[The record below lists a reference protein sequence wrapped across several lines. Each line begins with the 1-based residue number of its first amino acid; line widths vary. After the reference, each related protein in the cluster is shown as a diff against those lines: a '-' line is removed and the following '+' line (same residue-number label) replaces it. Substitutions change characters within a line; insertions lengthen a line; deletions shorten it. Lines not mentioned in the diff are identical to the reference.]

1 MKWEKMLGF
10 RKWVLFIAVV
20 VLLLSGCGETETK
33 TENNG
38 TMATESGNEV
48 SSEFRPF
55 VGRSGLLVEE
65 GELKES
71 GVVYED
77 APITFQDAVIEEM
90 LRNLI
95 GKPEGEVYI
104 SELQEIHGIYWRYD
118 KYWSNLQSPDGK
130 LPHVSGCKEGPWD
143 TKQPETLA
151 DLAYC
156 YNLQWME
163 FGSIKVP
170 SLELLY
176 ELPQLEVMAFHG
188 TEITEDG
195 LNEIGAFPVLQ
206 ELHLAIDEGMNW
218 SHLTDGSFILPL
230 ADQLV
235 YLDAEAGI
243 DWNVDVL
250 AQMTKLEKLRMSKAD
265 DLSFLEKL
273 TELERLY
280 LYCCTPTDWSPLGE
294 AEKLEHLDIGGN
306 YKVIVEIGL
315 EDLKAIEHL
324 DYLEITYTTLNEEYQ
339 REEIIEA
346 LPNLTGLVTSHM

>member
-1 MKWEKMLGF
+1 MKWRKVFGV
-10 RKWVLFIAVV
+10 RKWILFMAVV
-20 VLLLSGCGETETK
+20 VLFLSGCGTK
-33 TENNG
+33 IGENEAMSTEN
-38 TMATESGNEV
+38 ENEV

-55 VGRSGLLVEE
+55 SGRSGLLVEE

-77 APITFQDAVIEEM
+77 AVITFQDAVIEEM

-95 GKPEGEVYI
+95 GKPEGDVYI

-118 KYWSNLQSPDGK
+118 VYWSNLQSPDGC
-130 LPHVSGCKEGPWD
+130 LPHVSGCEEGPWD

-170 SLELLY
+170 SLEPFY
-176 ELPQLEVMAFHG
+176 ELPQLEVIGFCG
-188 TEITEDG
+188 TEITEEG
-195 LNEIGAFPVLQ
+195 LKEIGNLSLLQ
-206 ELHLAIDEGMNW
+206 ELHLAIDEAMNW

-235 YLDAEAGI
+235 YLEAEAGI
-243 DWNVDVL
+243 DWNVEVL

-265 DLSFLEKL
+265 DLSFLGNL
-273 TELERLY
+273 TELKRLY
-280 LYCCTPTDWSPLGE
+280 LYCCGPTDWSPLGE
-294 AEKLEHLDIGGN
+294 AEKLEHLDISGN
-306 YKVIVEIGL
+306 YKVTVEIGL
-315 EDLKAIEHL
+315 EDLQKVKNL
-324 DYLEITYTTLNEEYQ
+324 DYLSITYTTVNENYQ

-346 LPNLTGLVTSHM
+346 LPSLTGLVTSLM